1 MSSSPLPTSSPALDQ
16 WRPTGERLTYADV
29 AWTGAGFGVVMH
41 MTLNFFSVAIPSL
54 ERLLFLF
61 APAERFAFALTRDS
75 FPLARFILLIAS
87 EAVFWA
93 LAGVALLALWR
104 ELIAFVRRIL

>member
-1 MSSSPLPTSSPALDQ
+1 MASLPNSSPALDQ
-16 WRPTGERLTYADV
+16 WRPTGEKLTYADV
-29 AWTGAGFGVVMH
+29 AWTGAGVGVVMH
-41 MTLNFFSVAIPSL
+41 ATLNLFSVAIPSL

-61 APAERFAFALTRDS
+61 APAQRFAFALTRDS
-75 FPLARFILLIAS
+75 FPLATWLVLILS

-104 ELIAFVRRIL
+104 ELVAFVRRVA